1 MASLACGA
9 ARGLLLVL
17 AALLCVA
24 AYFAGAPNVEG
35 DLEGRRLALRDFA
48 YRHLR
53 RSLEPNANV
62 DPEYAA
68 SFEESRREVLNRRRT
83 TDGDGGTRGVW
94 LRDCSM

>member
-1 MASLACGA
+1 MASLA

-68 SFEESRREVLNRRRT
+68 SFEECMAARLFYTVLSSTMYICTKNIFA
-83 TDGDGGTRGVW
+83 
-94 LRDCSM
+94 SAMI